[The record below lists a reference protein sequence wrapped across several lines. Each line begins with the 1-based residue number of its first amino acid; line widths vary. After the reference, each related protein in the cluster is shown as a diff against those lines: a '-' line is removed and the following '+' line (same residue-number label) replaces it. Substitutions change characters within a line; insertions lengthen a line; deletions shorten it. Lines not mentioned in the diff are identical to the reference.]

1 MNIMLGIIQMDGY
14 INICVSEAAIPQIVA
29 IWYCTH
35 KKKIIRV
42 PPFFF
47 RCLGCELQCA
57 TFPHTPVH
65 HTLGSLFLF
74 FLFS

>member
-14 INICVSEAAIPQIVA
+14 INICVSEAAIQQVVA

-35 KKKIIRV
+35 EKKIIRV

-47 RCLGCELQCA
+47 G
-57 TFPHTPVH
+57 V
-65 HTLGSLFLF
+65 
-74 FLFS
+74 